1 MILRTLRV
9 SAPLLLLATVFAAPA
24 GAQAPARQTATAQ
37 FTDQRPAA
45 SSGLRISIDYRNPT
59 DPAAKP
65 FGVART
71 IVRLAPGA
79 RIDTGVPA
87 RCTLDDADLMA
98 NGSRGC
104 PGSSIVGSGVVTLST
119 TDASPTATM
128 DVVLINNANELIF
141 LTQTQTTPSTRMV
154 IRSPVRGNTITTD
167 IPRLPG
173 GPPDGTAALR
183 TAELRIGAQSQRDGR
198 NVLGYVTTP
207 PACPA
212 SNVFTNSTTFDYF
225 DGVSQSVPSN
235 SPCIDT
241 APPAVRLTGP
251 SRSRCLR
258 GNLRAR
264 VRVTDTSPLRGVVVR
279 LNGRRVKSTR
289 SARFGLK
296 VRHRRLRKGRNR
308 LTVLAVD
315 RRGNRFTLTR
325 RVSRCR

>member
-1 MILRTLRV
+1 MIMRSLRAA
-9 SAPLLLLATVFAAPA
+9 APLFLLAAVLAAPA
-24 GAQAPARQTATAQ
+24 SAQSPSRQTATAQ

-45 SSGLRISIDYRNPT
+45 SSGLRISIDYRNPA
-59 DPAAKP
+59 DRAAKP
-65 FGVART
+65 FGVAST
-71 IVRLAPGA
+71 IIRLAPGA

-104 PGSSIVGSGVVTLST
+104 PGSSVVGSGTVTIAT
-119 TDASPTATM
+119 TDANPTATM
-128 DVVLINNANELIF
+128 DVTLINNANELIF

-173 GPPDGTAALR
+173 GPPDGVAAIR
-183 TAELRIGAQSQRDGR
+183 TVELRIGAQTKREGS
-198 NVLGYVTTP
+198 NLLGYVTTP
-207 PACPA
+207 SACPS
-212 SNVFTNSTTFDYF
+212 SNVFANSATFAYF
-225 DGVSQSVPSN
+225 DGVSQTVPSN
-235 SPCIDT
+235 SACIDT
-241 APPAVRLTGP
+241 APPKVRLTGP
-251 SRSRCLR
+251 SRTRCLR

-264 VRVTDTSPLRGVVVR
+264 VRVTDTSSLRGVVVR

-289 SARFGLK
+289 KPRFG
-296 VRHRRLRKGRNR
+296 VGIRRARLRKGRNR